1 MKFKHA
7 MILFALTLC
16 LSVTLYAKTGI
27 EKAVVKTEFASN
39 SDAITMTVFDFGYI
53 AEATQEAIPEMKP
66 TLIGITSEGFV
77 SKVYHPP
84 TIKINRPRY
93 SGRRL

>member
-7 MILFALTLC
+7 LILFALTLC
-16 LSVTLYAKTGI
+16 LSITLHAKTGI
-27 EKAVVKTEFASN
+27 EKDVVKTEFASN
-39 SDAITMTVFDFGYI
+39 SDALTMNVFDFGYI
-53 AEATQEAIPEMKP
+53 AEETQEAIPEMKP
-66 TLIGITSEGFV
+66 TLIGTISEGFV

-84 TIKINRPRY
+84 TIKTNRPRY